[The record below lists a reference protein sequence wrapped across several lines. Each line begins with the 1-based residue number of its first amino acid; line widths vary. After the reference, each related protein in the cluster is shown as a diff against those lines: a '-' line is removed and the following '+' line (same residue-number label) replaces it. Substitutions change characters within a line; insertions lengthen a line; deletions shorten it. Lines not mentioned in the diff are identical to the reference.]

1 MLNARVAEFA
11 EETLIGKV
19 AIRKVV
25 ALSLYQGLAT
35 QDWRVH
41 LPTMPGYYMISCF
54 DGFYNIYVY
63 VMCRRRTQEYIVPNP
78 LYWYPG
84 GEVEGSPATDARDS

>member
-25 ALSLYQGLAT
+25 ALSLSLP
-35 QDWRVH
+35 RV
-41 LPTMPGYYMISCF
+41 S
-54 DGFYNIYVY
+54 
-63 VMCRRRTQEYIVPNP
+63 
-78 LYWYPG
+78 YPG
-84 GEVEGSPATDARDS
+84 LEGSPADDARVLHDFML